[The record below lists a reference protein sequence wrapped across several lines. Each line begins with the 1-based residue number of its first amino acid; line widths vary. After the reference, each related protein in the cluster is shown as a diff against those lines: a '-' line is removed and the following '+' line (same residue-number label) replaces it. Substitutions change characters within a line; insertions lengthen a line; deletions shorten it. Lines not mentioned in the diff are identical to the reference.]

1 MIKLNKMC
9 DHALVL
15 MMEMCSASSPVCKSA
30 GDWAHLA
37 KIPEPTATKILKML
51 VKAGLCESQR
61 GKDGGYKIAKE
72 PKELTV
78 LAIIEAI
85 DGPVEFTECSHMNAH
100 CHKQNT
106 CKAMAPVNK
115 IAQII
120 IKTLQGM
127 TLAEMLSG
135 GVLL

>member
-15 MMEMCSASSPVCKSA
+15 MMEMGVGGSSSCKSA
-30 GDWAHLA
+30 GGWAQLA
-37 KIPEPTATKILKML
+37 RIPEPTATKILKML

-72 PKELTV
+72 PGDITV
-78 LAIIEAI
+78 LSIIEAI
-85 DGPVEFTECSHMNAH
+85 DGPVEFAECAH
-100 CHKQNT
+100 VKGSCNKQNT

-120 IKTLQGM
+120 VKTLQAM

-135 GVLL
+135 GF